1 MDRKALEE
9 RVEQLLKENRRLKEE
24 NAALKALVL
33 TEPLENQEIPI
44 QTVLDLEEDASVSRA
59 LISRTSSAKEK
70 IDLFKSLFK
79 GREDVCAKRWKN
91 RSGYSPY
98 CFNDFKEGICRK
110 PKVKC
115 ADCMHSS
122 FAPLD
127 EKRIEGHLRGSYVL
141 GIYPMT
147 QRDTCNFLAMD
158 FDEETWKED
167 AKAVLSVTRRLNLPA
182 YVERSRS
189 GNGCHIWF
197 FFEEEVKAKE
207 ARKLGMTILSMAMKE
222 CGSIQFSSYD
232 RLFPSQDFLQ
242 KEGFGNL
249 IALPLQKEPREFGNS
264 VFLDVHFEV
273 IPDQWAYM
281 AQMRRVT
288 KEALQRVGKMAPVE
302 VKEEKEKRSIT
313 REERV
318 RIEPEDFP
326 IRVSIEKRNGIRIS
340 KKGLSPRA
348 LYFLR
353 GLASY
358 TNPEFL
364 EKQAM
369 RQTTYGTP
377 RMTIVYEE
385 EEEYITLPRGTEE
398 ILLEKLTA
406 LKIPYE
412 MRDERTKGR
421 PISLSFK
428 GELRAQQEEAFE
440 ALSQHE
446 NGVLSATTGFGK
458 TVVGARLIAEKR
470 CRTLVLVH
478 TRELAEQWRKRL
490 DEFLDIHMEVLQTP
504 GKRRRKKSVIGQ
516 IGGGK
521 DELHGIVEIALMQSL
536 FEKDKTIKSL
546 LHQYGLIIVDECH
559 HISAK
564 NFSRILAAVEAKYV
578 YGLTATPIRKDGH
591 DPIIFM
597 HLGPVRYRID
607 ARKEADKR
615 AFDHFILPRF
625 TQIRLPW
632 GKDPKGWSITEIY
645 KRICESEVRNTMI
658 TEDVLEAVGK
668 GRHPLVLTERAGH
681 VEALSKIMGEKGLC
695 PIVLTG
701 RMKTKDRKAALDR
714 IASMDEETPSVII
727 ATGKLIGEGFDVP
740 RLDTLFMAMPIAWK
754 GTITQYAGR
763 LHRHYEKKQEVQIY
777 DYVDVHIPVLERM
790 YQKRV
795 SAYKG
800 LGYALKTQEA
810 YNPEEGIFDGESYL
824 EPMMEDMRRA
834 KASIL
839 ISSTYVSGMRLKEM
853 KPLLLE
859 KYKEGV
865 RVTLYLTPLEEVT
878 KMQHNGLSEDL
889 LELEENGITVLHTRE
904 NHLKFVL
911 MDHDLL
917 WYGGIDVLSGKKNHD
932 SIIRVYSES
941 LADELTGVLSKEEKT
956 RKNENTLRD

>member
-1 MDRKALEE
+1 MDIRALEE
-9 RVEQLLKENRRLKEE
+9 RVEQLEKENRRLREE
-24 NAALKALVL
+24 NHALKARFLA
-33 TEPLENQEIPI
+33 EPKENQEFPV
-44 QTVLDLEEDASVSRA
+44 QTVLELEPDSSVSSEP
-59 LISRTSSAKEK
+59 ISRTSSAKEK

-91 RSGYSPY
+91 RSGYSPF
-98 CFNDFKEGICRK
+98 CFNDFKDGICRK

-115 ADCMHSS
+115 AACMHSR

-127 EKRIEGHLRGSYVL
+127 EERIEGHLRGNYVL

-147 QRDTCNFLAMD
+147 QRDTCYFLAMD

-167 AKAVLSVTRRLNLPA
+167 AKAVLDVTRRLNLPS
-182 YVERSRS
+182 YLERSRS

-197 FFEEEVKAKE
+197 FFEEEVKAKA
-207 ARKLGMTILSMAMKE
+207 ARRLGMTILSMAMKE
-222 CGSIQFSSYD
+222 CGSIEFSSYD

-249 IALPLQKEPREFGNS
+249 IALPLQKEPRELGNS
-264 VFLDVHFEV
+264 VFLDAHFEV

-281 AQMRRVT
+281 AQMQRVT
-288 KEALQRVGKMAPVE
+288 KEALQRVGRMAPVE

-313 REERV
+313 LEERV
-318 RIEPEDFP
+318 GIKPEDFS
-326 IRVSIEKRNGIRIS
+326 VSISIEERNGIRIS

-358 TNPEFL
+358 VNPEFL

-369 RQTTYGTP
+369 RQTTYGIP

-385 EEEYITLPRGTEE
+385 EEDFITLPRGKEE
-398 ILLEKLTA
+398 LLVEKLSA

-412 MRDERTKGR
+412 TRDERKKGL
-421 PISLSFK
+421 PIPLSFK
-428 GELRAQQEEAFE
+428 GELRTQQEEAFE
-440 ALSQHE
+440 SLSQHE

-470 CRTLVLVH
+470 CSTLVLVH

-490 DEFLDIHMEVLQTP
+490 DEFLHIPMEVLQTP
-504 GKRRRKKSVIGQ
+504 GKRRRKKSIIGQ
-516 IGGGK
+516 LGGGK
-521 DELHGIVEIALMQSL
+521 DELHGIVDIALMQSL
-536 FEKDKTIKSL
+536 FEKDKTVKPL
-546 LHQYGLIIVDECH
+546 LHEYGLIIVDECH

-564 NFSRILAAVEAKYV
+564 NFSRILAAADAKYV

-607 ARKEADKR
+607 ARKEAEKR

-625 TQIRLPW
+625 TNVRLPL
-632 GKDPKGWSITEIY
+632 GKERKEWSITEIY
-645 KRICESEVRNTMI
+645 KRICESEIRNTII
-658 TEDVLEAVGK
+658 TEDVMEALK
-668 GRHPLVLTERAGH
+668 NGRHPLVLTERASH
-681 VEALSKIMGEKGLC
+681 VEALSKMMEEKRLC

-701 RMKTKDRKAALDR
+701 RMKTKDRRAALER
-714 IASMDEETPSVII
+714 IASMDEETPSVIV

-763 LHRHYEKKQEVQIY
+763 LHRNSENKKEVRIY

-800 LGYALKTQEA
+800 LGYALRTQEA
-810 YNPEEGIFDGESYL
+810 YNPEEGIFDEESYL
-824 EPMMEDMRRA
+824 EPMMEDIRRA
-834 KASIL
+834 KSSIL
-839 ISSTYVSGMRLKEM
+839 ISSTYVSEKRLKEM
-853 KPLLLE
+853 KALLLE
-859 KYKEGV
+859 KYKEGI
-865 RVTLYLTPLEEVT
+865 RVTLYLKPLEEAS
-878 KMQHNGLSEDL
+878 KMQHKGLSEDL
-889 LELEENGITVLHTRE
+889 LELEENGITVLYARE
-904 NHLKFVL
+904 NHLKFVM

-917 WYGGIDVLSGKKNHD
+917 WYGGIDLLSGKNGHD
-932 SIIRVYSES
+932 SIVRVYSES
-941 LADELTGVLSKEEKT
+941 LADELTGILSKE
-956 RKNENTLRD
+956 